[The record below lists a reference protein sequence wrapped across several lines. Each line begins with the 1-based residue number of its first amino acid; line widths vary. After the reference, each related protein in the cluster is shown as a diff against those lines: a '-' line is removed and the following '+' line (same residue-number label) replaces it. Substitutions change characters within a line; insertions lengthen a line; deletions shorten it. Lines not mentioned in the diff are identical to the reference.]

1 MSLLVPVPTPGL
13 LSINSPPS
21 VQTLW
26 HGVNTQSPRE
36 GDRMAQEADLLP
48 KLPIALPATLA
59 FPEGCRIKPHHS
71 QGPGTGTAQ
80 PPSADQQHEICLY
93 MVVSGDKEQAIS
105 EEIITAHHL
114 LSSRDPSSCLS
125 LPWLWKTLMC
135 SATHQ

>member
-21 VQTLW
+21 VQTPW
-26 HGVNTQSPRE
+26 HRVNTQSPRE

-59 FPEGCRIKPHHS
+59 FPTPAFPRTWHRNS
-71 QGPGTGTAQ
+71 SAS
-80 PPSADQQHEICLY
+80 SADQQHEICLY

-105 EEIITAHHL
+105 EEITTAHHL